1 MRIENPKL
9 DESQNPNVTHESAAR
24 EWWLLVAQA
33 ALLIALL
40 FALARG
46 LAWLVGNYLPYA
58 YEQRYLSPVVQ
69 SVLDDTQPDEK
80 LQALADQLA
89 KNIQLPEGMH
99 VKIHV
104 SKEPDINAF
113 ATFGGHIVVMQ
124 GLLEKAPTEQA
135 LSMVLAHE
143 MAHLQHRDSLK
154 ALMQTALLQLAK
166 AAIFGQQTAVDNSLM
181 LGMLSYSRGQE
192 TAADE
197 TALAT
202 LQAHYGS
209 IAGGIEMYDLLAQK
223 AGETPKRK
231 WLPNWLAT
239 HPDTVK
245 RQEHLRDYAQR
256 HGYNPQGN
264 TTPNPWLKPNAPQ

>member
-1 MRIENPKL
+1 MLSGGL
-9 DESQNPNVTHESAAR
+9 DSQLAVCVLRGQGCHVEGVVFDSPFFNI
-24 EWWLLVAQA
+24 QA
-33 ALLIALL
+33 AHAASRSLSVPLQVIDFTADIADSIGG
-40 FALARG
+40 FLAI
-46 LAWLVGNYLPYA
+46 A
-58 YEQRYLSPVVQ
+58 
-69 SVLDDTQPDEK
+69 
-80 LQALADQLA
+80 
-89 KNIQLPEGMH
+89 
-99 VKIHV
+99 
-104 SKEPDINAF
+104 
-113 ATFGGHIVVMQ
+113 VMPFTYSIAN
-124 GLLEKAPTEQA
+124 G
-135 LSMVLAHE
+135 
-143 MAHLQHRDSLK
+143 
-154 ALMQTALLQLAK
+154 
-166 AAIFGQQTAVDNSLM
+166 IM